1 MTMVRNICAHNDRL
15 FSFHSKFLIS
25 FKIIDKKYINEDKS
39 TNIYMIFK
47 SMGVLLDENKRK
59 EFEELIINEI
69 KRLETK
75 IKSVDINLILYLMG
89 FPVNKKI

>member
-1 MTMVRNICAHNDRL
+1 
-15 FSFHSKFLIS
+15 
-25 FKIIDKKYINEDKS
+25 
-39 TNIYMIFK
+39 MIFK

-69 KRLETK
+69 KKLETK